1 MILDL
6 LADDDQEASTGLTKL
21 FSKVNLVNVDPK
33 RPREAQIADIEKTL
47 DEPTIQS
54 MLIYSKNC
62 QTLGTVLSRNYV
74 NAAKIDDG
82 PLRLADMTLSPDHLS
97 NLPNKEERNRVLFL
111 APHCDE
117 PYLAAILLHKLIGD
131 DAFLYS
137 FTSPKGEKNR
147 IRQAY
152 QILGLK
158 KDDHYL
164 DSLQENQLFKEKQ
177 TIKKIIRSLLHEF
190 KPTAVV
196 SAFPKDAHSDHIT
209 IAQAAREV
217 VLNEST
223 ADLLYG
229 YAIMSRHRSPVIFP
243 LFSKSVRTAI
253 LRAYGKQGFNKL
265 FAKYLPFL
273 KYYMQTFSE
282 PLFRMIGE
290 KKLSGVYSLPFEA
303 ERLSRYRIPNTL

>member
-6 LADDDQEASTGLTKL
+6 LADDYQDTSQLTKL

-47 DEPTIQS
+47 GEPTIQS
-54 MLIYSKNC
+54 MLIYPKKYH
-62 QTLGTVLSRNYV
+62 TLGTVLSRNYL

-82 PLRLADMTLSPDHLS
+82 PLSLADVTLSPDHLS

-117 PYLAAILLHKLIGD
+117 PYLAAILLHKLMGD
-131 DAFLYS
+131 AAFLYS
-137 FTSPKGEKNR
+137 FTSPKGENNR

-158 KDDHYL
+158 KDDYSL
-164 DSLQENQLFKEKQ
+164 DSLPENSLFTKKE
-177 TIKKIIRSLLHEF
+177 TIKAIIRSLLHDF
-190 KPTAVV
+190 KPTAVI
-196 SAFPKDAHSDHIT
+196 SACPKDAHSDHMA

-229 YAIMSRHRSPVIFP
+229 YAIMSRNRSPVVFP
-243 LFSKSVRTAI
+243 LFPKSVRRTI

-265 FAKYLPFL
+265 FTKYLPFL
-273 KYYMQTFSE
+273 KYYMQTYSE

-290 KKLSGVYSLPFEA
+290 KKLSAVYSLPLEA
-303 ERLSRYRIPNTL
+303 ERISKYRIPNTL